1 MKREVVLITIAVGLS
16 ALHQDPTPLLAAT
29 NEPPSFGSARMVED
43 GTLWLKL
50 RAKSGDGAIG
60 DALISYPP
68 DHPRYTNIL
77 RHIGGIQPGQEKP
90 VPPWPDDAESPAP
103 EPDPETGF
111 ARAREVPV
119 NREVEVRLAPGQSQ
133 DWLKLRIER
142 HGSLELVM
150 DWDAIRRN
158 TNRVPFMPTATVF
171 NAEQKEVG
179 RLDILTRLETGA
191 GVLKVSPGTFF
202 VLVENH
208 LKTPIAAAAAA
219 ASIGVTLQFTPEED
233 PSEPNDDFDH
243 ARPVEINTPI
253 PVTLYPPG
261 DQDYCVLNIQSVGFL
276 DVTIKGTGGMR
287 EAIVYDANRSRI
299 GYFSDAPQPLHRNT
313 VRVRPGKIYVAFRRS
328 DSWGHSR
335 EPFEARFEFTHEMDA
350 AEPNDNFEHAQEI
363 RPDASISFSLFPPGD
378 KDFFR
383 IQIPRPGHLSVTV
396 GKGEIIL
403 SDPMA
408 TIYDG
413 AQKEIAQLHPLLDF
427 ARTDESGIRV
437 QPGTLYVMISARR
450 PVPFL
455 TKEEPTTAKF
465 RFTPDDDPMEPND
478 SFAQAREAKPGPP
491 LKVILWPPGDRDYF
505 KIPVGKAASLYVTQA
520 RPAEGPIDRP
530 VPFLPGPGV
539 RMQLYDGEQNPIGE
553 SRPDWV
559 ARVTPPAAYLAIELP
574 KAWRAAQE
582 QQRPVNLTLNL
593 ELVEDDDPTEPNDD
607 AEHAVAAHFGAPINV
622 VFGSPADHDFFRLDV
637 PAPGIIHAVT
647 VDELGQERQEPTDL
661 GGITFYDAESRK
673 LRQSVYRDRQVRA
686 GPGPVFADI
695 RAPQPRRD
703 GHRGGILRR
712 VLFSLHPETDPTE
725 PANDNRDGARAIR
738 LGEPFTF
745 RITPDY
751 DTDWFAFRL
760 EAADQLRWLVS
771 GPTDGLRL
779 SVELHDRN
787 GQAIGNLGER
797 PLVVSEPGPY
807 SLRIRHAGLRGGT
820 PNPLTGVL
828 ATDRSWRESDNTS
841 PARARDLALN
851 QVMILPASPAEK
863 TYYFLLY
870 LRTARHT
877 ALRTTWPEGSGELQ
891 TSLGGTLPLQPNAI
905 LSLAGGNH
913 ALAVTIKGQGMASL
927 RMEDMEHHLPPE
939 LQYLLNRDRA
949 AQAAETQ
956 IAPPPPPRLVTRDWI
971 FDVRRN
977 HETP

>member
-208 LKTPIAAAAAA
+208 LKTPIAAAA
-219 ASIGVTLQFTPEED
+219 SIGVTLQFTPEED

-335 EPFEARFEFTHEMDA
+335 EPFEARFEFTHEM
-350 AEPNDNFEHAQEI
+350 EPPNPTTTSSTRRKSGPMPRSRSRFSRPATRTFSGFRYHAPAICPSRSAKGRSSSLTRWRQSTTA
-363 RPDASISFSLFPPGD
+363 RKKRSPSFTLSSIS
-378 KDFFR
+378 R
-383 IQIPRPGHLSVTV
+383 
-396 GKGEIIL
+396 
-403 SDPMA
+403 
-408 TIYDG
+408 
-413 AQKEIAQLHPLLDF
+413 
-427 ARTDESGIRV
+427 
-437 QPGTLYVMISARR
+437 
-450 PVPFL
+450 
-455 TKEEPTTAKF
+455 
-465 RFTPDDDPMEPND
+465 
-478 SFAQAREAKPGPP
+478 
-491 LKVILWPPGDRDYF
+491 
-505 KIPVGKAASLYVTQA
+505 
-520 RPAEGPIDRP
+520 
-530 VPFLPGPGV
+530 
-539 RMQLYDGEQNPIGE
+539 
-553 SRPDWV
+553 
-559 ARVTPPAAYLAIELP
+559 
-574 KAWRAAQE
+574 
-582 QQRPVNLTLNL
+582 
-593 ELVEDDDPTEPNDD
+593 
-607 AEHAVAAHFGAPINV
+607 
-622 VFGSPADHDFFRLDV
+622 
-637 PAPGIIHAVT
+637 
-647 VDELGQERQEPTDL
+647 
-661 GGITFYDAESRK
+661 
-673 LRQSVYRDRQVRA
+673 
-686 GPGPVFADI
+686 
-695 RAPQPRRD
+695 
-703 GHRGGILRR
+703 
-712 VLFSLHPETDPTE
+712 
-725 PANDNRDGARAIR
+725 
-738 LGEPFTF
+738 
-745 RITPDY
+745 
-751 DTDWFAFRL
+751 
-760 EAADQLRWLVS
+760 
-771 GPTDGLRL
+771 GPTSPG
-779 SVELHDRN
+779 S
-787 GQAIGNLGER
+787 ASSPER
-797 PLVVSEPGPY
+797 C
-807 SLRIRHAGLRGGT
+807 T
-820 PNPLTGVL
+820 
-828 ATDRSWRESDNTS
+828 
-841 PARARDLALN
+841 
-851 QVMILPASPAEK
+851 
-863 TYYFLLY
+863 
-870 LRTARHT
+870 
-877 ALRTTWPEGSGELQ
+877 
-891 TSLGGTLPLQPNAI
+891 
-905 LSLAGGNH
+905 
-913 ALAVTIKGQGMASL
+913 
-927 RMEDMEHHLPPE
+927 
-939 LQYLLNRDRA
+939 
-949 AQAAETQ
+949 
-956 IAPPPPPRLVTRDWI
+956 
-971 FDVRRN
+971 
-977 HETP
+977 